1 MYSHV
6 AHVRYATRQVRA
18 TRGIDMIKLRRRV
31 LNSHDMR
38 AATASASVTRIYAE
52 NPSAREV
59 KPKARKNA
67 ATAVPLHGSDGDGV
81 NAAAAP
87 AAASAAAAAASAPD
101 ASAASASAADA
112 KAAKAAEAAADVAA
126 KADADK
132 AAAEVARVARAAHEK
147 ALARSALVAA
157 HGGPYIATDGPDKGK
172 VDKFFAAKNPAKNSA
187 VGGTIVSMRVGD
199 GAREMV
205 MAFSKHNGLISSFRE
220 VPKVPSSN
228 GGRASRGATKYQVLV
243 TTATNDNKVFSGT
256 VSREKIDHP
265 GVANEEAKDS
275 EYIWVDVANIKDEHD
290 LPLRIPD
297 TFFSAETYDDAP
309 LPLPPPA
316 AAAAAPATAP
326 SPQPAAAAAA
336 AAGWRPTKIPKIL
349 PPPRASHPRGAAPAA
364 APPPAQTQAQ
374 WLQTVSKEHIEA
386 MSVSELKTACES
398 LGLSNVGLKKKL
410 QERLVS
416 HLKLGGAASGFPKP
430 SSTRKA

>member
-132 AAAEVARVARAAHEK
+132 AAAEVARVARAANEK

-243 TTATNDNKVFSGT
+243 TTATNDNKNFSGT

-309 LPLPPPA
+309 LPLPPPPPPPA

-326 SPQPAAAAAA
+326 SPQPAAAAA

-349 PPPRASHPRGAAPAA
+349 PPPRAKHPRGA
-364 APPPAQTQAQ
+364 
-374 WLQTVSKEHIEA
+374 
-386 MSVSELKTACES
+386 
-398 LGLSNVGLKKKL
+398 
-410 QERLVS
+410 
-416 HLKLGGAASGFPKP
+416 
-430 SSTRKA
+430 RKA

>member
-18 TRGIDMIKLRRRV
+18 TRGIDMIQLRRRV

-101 ASAASASAADA
+101 ASAASAADAKAA

-228 GGRASRGATKYQVLV
+228 GGRTTRGATKYQVLV
-243 TTATNDNKVFSGT
+243 TTATDDNKKSSKT
-256 VSREKIDHP
+256 VPREKIDNP
-265 GVANEEAKDS
+265 GVANEEADDPD
-275 EYIWVDVANIKDEHD
+275 YLWVDVEQIKDEHE
-290 LPLRIPD
+290 LPLRISD
-297 TFFSAETYDDAP
+297 TFFSAAMYAEAP
-309 LPLPPPA
+309 YRIPKRNKGPPKDKQ
-316 AAAAAPATAP
+316 AAAPRDKR
-326 SPQPAAAAAA
+326 S
-336 AAGWRPTKIPKIL
+336 
-349 PPPRASHPRGAAPAA
+349 
-364 APPPAQTQAQ
+364 
-374 WLQTVSKEHIEA
+374 
-386 MSVSELKTACES
+386 
-398 LGLSNVGLKKKL
+398 
-410 QERLVS
+410 RLVKD
-416 HLKLGGAASGFPKP
+416 LRGTA
-430 SSTRKA
+430 

>member
-81 NAAAAP
+81 KAAAAP
-87 AAASAAAAAASAPD
+87 AAASAAAASASAASAPD

-126 KADADK
+126 KAVADK
-132 AAAEVARVARAAHEK
+132 AAAEVARVARAANEK

-187 VGGTIVSMRVGD
+187 VGGTIVSMRDGD
-199 GAREMV
+199 GACEMV
-205 MAFSKHNGLISSFRE
+205 MAFAKHNGLISSFRE
-220 VPKVPSSN
+220 VPSSN

-243 TTATNDNKVFSGT
+243 TTATNDNKNFSGT

-336 AAGWRPTKIPKIL
+336 AGWRPTKIPKIL
-349 PPPRASHPRGAAPAA
+349 PPPRASHPRGA
-364 APPPAQTQAQ
+364 
-374 WLQTVSKEHIEA
+374 
-386 MSVSELKTACES
+386 
-398 LGLSNVGLKKKL
+398 
-410 QERLVS
+410 
-416 HLKLGGAASGFPKP
+416 
-430 SSTRKA
+430 RKA

>member
-6 AHVRYATRQVRA
+6 AHVRYATCQVRA
-18 TRGIDMIKLRRRV
+18 TRGIDMIQLRRRV

-59 KPKARKNA
+59 KPKARKTA

-126 KADADK
+126 KADAAK

-220 VPKVPSSN
+220 VPSSN

-243 TTATNDNKVFSGT
+243 TTATNDNKNFSGT

-336 AAGWRPTKIPKIL
+336 AGWRPTKIPKIL
-349 PPPRASHPRGAAPAA
+349 PPPRAKHPRGA
-364 APPPAQTQAQ
+364 
-374 WLQTVSKEHIEA
+374 
-386 MSVSELKTACES
+386 
-398 LGLSNVGLKKKL
+398 
-410 QERLVS
+410 
-416 HLKLGGAASGFPKP
+416 
-430 SSTRKA
+430 RKA